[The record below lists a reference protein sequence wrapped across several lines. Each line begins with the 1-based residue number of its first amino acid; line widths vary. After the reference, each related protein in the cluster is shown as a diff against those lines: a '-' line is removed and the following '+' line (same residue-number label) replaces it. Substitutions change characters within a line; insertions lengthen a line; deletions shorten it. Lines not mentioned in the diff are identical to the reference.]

1 MEKQWLEKK
10 NTFLV
15 KDVRGLQGNFLPS
28 ILKLANEIKVGE
40 GFCIVQSFEPIP
52 LYSTL
57 EDLGYARHTEKE
69 SDSEWRSYFYR
80 EKINEAKTPLGADMP
95 LKPIAMLNF
104 NKVDSRLANIV
115 VNFWQLIWQDE
126 TGLLDVKT
134 RLLLSLA
141 NGVGAGRMRQA
152 TREFIKAYALGVSI
166 KEFDE
171 IFSMFVWNQGV
182 GYFAS
187 EIGPSTLFAA
197 YSYAKT
203 QEESKKEKGEIL
215 TNLIEKFGEKNP
227 HVSAIFKSEK

>member
-1 MEKQWLEKK
+1 MEKEWLNKK
-10 NTFLV
+10 EDFFV
-15 KDVRGLQGNFLPS
+15 KDVRGLKGNFLPS
-28 ILKLANEIKVGE
+28 ILKLAMEKNKGD

-57 EDLGYARHTEKE
+57 SALGYEYHTENIAK
-69 SDSEWRSYFYR
+69 DEWRVYFYR
-80 EKINEAKTPLGADMP
+80 KEMIETATDGMDMP

-104 NKVDSRLANIV
+104 SKIDSRLANII

-126 TGLLDVKT
+126 TSALDMKT

-141 NGVGAGRMRQA
+141 NGVGARRMRQA
-152 TREFIKAYALGVSI
+152 TREFIKAYSIGVSI

-171 IFSMFVWNQGV
+171 LFSMFVWNQGV

-197 YSYAKT
+197 YSYVKT
-203 QEESKKEKGEIL
+203 EEEKG
-215 TNLIEKFGEKNP
+215 TEKGQIVKALMERFGEKNP
-227 HVSAIFKSEK
+227 EVGAIYKDK